1 MAYPVFLD
9 STKVKISFPNVRR
22 ENDWRSRLNSEAA
35 FADNVKSLTPDSAGT
50 FIMPDYKVISNA
62 FDIKFYLAGYF
73 FHVELPND
81 EDHIWVGIS
90 IEKTTTTSV
99 EYTELVGQNDT
110 STPTKYTGLKF
121 ANTKE
126 NLGACD
132 ATLQLLTGAGAPYSV
147 NTSAFLAVLWKTY
160 LNLDLDAVFVDF
172 ATEDGSKPLDEKNQ
186 LRTGKLWIDSSDHF
200 ITRAYYN
207 GVWVK
212 LGAVYK

>member
-22 ENDWRSRLNSEAA
+22 ESDWRSRLNSEAA

-90 IEKTTTTSV
+90 IDKS
-99 EYTELVGQNDT
+99 LVQYAKALSPIALNSDG
-110 STPTKYTGLKF
+110 KV
-121 ANTKE
+121 
-126 NLGACD
+126 
-132 ATLQLLTGAGAPYSV
+132 TL
-147 NTSAFLAVLWKTY
+147 
-160 LNLDLDAVFVDF
+160 
-172 ATEDGSKPLDEKNQ
+172 
-186 LRTGKLWIDSSDHF
+186 
-200 ITRAYYN
+200 
-207 GVWVK
+207 
-212 LGAVYK
+212 